1 MFVSASFGLDEQLLY
16 SRAGNV
22 PGGVSER
29 SFFGAIL
36 ERLVL
41 YSVHRRMAISS
52 ITQEVTGIVAGTASL
67 ALLWSGSGMIT
78 RI

>member
-1 MFVSASFGLDEQLLY
+1 MFVSASFGLDEQSLCSL
-16 SRAGNV
+16 ADNV
-22 PGGVSER
+22 PGGVSEC

-41 YSVHRRMAISS
+41 YSVHRRMALSS

-67 ALLWSGSGMIT
+67 AHFCGAG
-78 RI
+78 RA